1 LCHFNDVLGR
11 SREYFKERLNPFLC
25 TEEKNGAEEP
35 DPEPGILSG
44 SGAHIKNQEPE
55 LEPITKFKTVVGATS

>member
-1 LCHFNDVLGR
+1 
-11 SREYFKERLNPFLC
+11 LC